1 MGRLDRTIRVAV
13 WALVMGWPAVACGWG
28 RIGHDAVA
36 YIAECNLSPKAQ
48 RIAEKYLGH
57 SIVYFSSWMDD
68 YRPLARLRA
77 YDILAYGAG
86 RRAYVLYGRG
96 AQLPGRCRLRTGERH
111 RAVEELR
118 IRLDDST
125 VAANLRYVIHLVG
138 DMHCP
143 AHVDYPGVELW
154 YDVSF
159 NGKSAATIAY
169 GIRESSRR
177 AGNGI
182 MSSGSSSWTVVRD
195 GRNARS
201 WPARRATGF
210 TRRRSSAAT
219 FMRWLLQGASSGAIL
234 SMPLLPVS
242 NVRFSGPDIVWPKC

>member
-13 WALVMGWPAVACGWG
+13 WVLAMGWPTVACGWG

-68 YRPLARLRA
+68 YRRSPGYEHTTYWHMAPVDERMYYTDEVRSS
-77 YDILAYGAG
+77 
-86 RRAYVLYGRG
+86 RG
-96 AQLPGRCRLRTGERH
+96 D
-111 RAVEELR
+111 AVCELENAIGLLKNYR
-118 IRLDDST
+118 QLDDST

-159 NGKSAATIAY
+159 NGKKRSYHTY

-201 WPARRATGF
+201 WPARRATGS

-219 FMRWLLQGASSGAIL
+219 FMRWLLRGASSGAIL

>member
-13 WALVMGWPAVACGWG
+13 WVLAMGGPTVACGWG

-68 YRPLARLRA
+68 YRRSPGYEHTTYWHMAPVDERMYYTDEVRSS
-77 YDILAYGAG
+77 
-86 RRAYVLYGRG
+86 RG
-96 AQLPGRCRLRTGERH
+96 D
-111 RAVEELR
+111 AVCELENAIGLLKNYR
-118 IRLDDST
+118 QLDDST

-159 NGKSAATIAY
+159 NGKKRSY
-169 GIRESSRR
+169 HSVWDSGIIEASRKWHYVEWQQQLDR
-177 AGNGI
+177 C
-182 MSSGSSSWTVVRD
+182 TR
-195 GRNARS
+195 RQNARS
-201 WPARRATGF
+201 WPARRATGS

-219 FMRWLLQGASSGAIL
+219 FMRWLLRGASSGAIL